1 MGKYDYDLIILGGG
15 SAGFVAAKVA
25 RGFGKS
31 VAMVEKG
38 KLGGECTNFGC
49 IPSKTLIRAA
59 RAAHETRNLETFG
72 LKAEGP
78 VVLDTKNVMRHVR
91 STVQKVYDSHLPAS
105 FDALGI
111 DVYFGAPRFLDNHRV
126 DIGDKTLSGG
136 KFIVAT
142 GSSPSVPPIDGI
154 NDVPYLTNSTIF
166 GMEEL
171 PQSLIV
177 LGGGPIGV
185 ELASAFNRLNVKTT
199 VVEALDGILFREDR
213 ELAGMLAERLR
224 SEGLKILTSAKVV
237 KASNKPGVISLE
249 IEGEGGGTKE
259 LVAEAFLV
267 ASGRKPNTEGL
278 DLEKAGVLYGAGG
291 VVVNDRLQTSADNIY
306 ACGDVTGPYRFS
318 HMSEYQAVIACR
330 NAFVPFQKRVDY
342 TNVIWATFTDP
353 ELAHAGLTEE
363 EARAVHGDGVR
374 VLRYEYGNAD
384 KARTDSEEY
393 GRSKIILDERGGVLG
408 AHILGANASDV
419 IHEVQLARQ
428 FNIPFSKIW
437 EAIHIYPSYSDVVR
451 NPSKYYY
458 GDELRKKLWVRLLK
472 RFF

>member
-25 RGFGKS
+25 RGLGKS

-59 RAAHETRNLETFG
+59 RAVHETRNLEKFG
-72 LKAEGP
+72 LKSEVP

-91 STVQKVYDSHLPAS
+91 SVVQKVYDTHLPAS
-105 FDALGI
+105 FEALGI
-111 DVYFGAPRFLDNHRV
+111 NLYFGAPRFLDNHRV
-126 DIGDKTLSGG
+126 RFGEKTLSGG

-142 GSSPSVPPIDGI
+142 GSSPSVPPIAGI

-171 PQSLIV
+171 PGSLIV
-177 LGGGPIGV
+177 LGGGPIGI
-185 ELASAFNRLNVKTT
+185 ELASAFNRLNVKTI
-199 VVEALDGILFREDR
+199 VVEALDSILFREDR

-224 SEGLKILTSAKVV
+224 SEGLKIFTSAKVV
-237 KASNKPGVISLE
+237 KVANKAGVVSLA
-249 IEGEGGGTKE
+249 IEGGGTKE
-259 LVAEAFLV
+259 LVAEALLV
-267 ASGRKPNTEGL
+267 ASGRTPNTAGL
-278 DLEKAGVLYGAGG
+278 DLEKAGVRHDAGG
-291 VVVNDRLQTSADNIY
+291 VVVNDRLQSSADNIY

-330 NAFVPFQKRVDY
+330 NAFLPFKKRVDY

-363 EARAVHGDGVR
+363 EARAVHGDAVK
-374 VLRYEYGNAD
+374 VLRYEYGNTD
-384 KARTDSEEY
+384 KARTESEEY

-428 FNIPFSKIW
+428 FNIPFSKLW

-458 GDELRKKLWVRLLK
+458 GDELRKKFLVRLLT
-472 RFF
+472 RFL

>member
-15 SAGFVAAKVA
+15 SAGFVAAKMA

-59 RAAHETRNLETFG
+59 RASHETRNLERFG
-72 LKAEGP
+72 LKSEVP

-91 STVQKVYDSHLPAS
+91 SVVQKVYDTHLPGS
-105 FDALGI
+105 FEALGI
-111 DVYFGAPRFLDNHRV
+111 GLYFGAPRFLDNHRV
-126 DIGDKTLSGG
+126 AIGEKTLSGG

-142 GSSPSVPPIDGI
+142 GSSPSVPPIAGI
-154 NDVPYLTNSTIF
+154 HDVPYLTNSTIF

-171 PQSLIV
+171 PGSLIV

-199 VVEALDGILFREDR
+199 VVEALDSILFREDR

-224 SEGLKILTSAKVV
+224 SEGLQILTSAKAVKVANKAGVV
-237 KASNKPGVISLE
+237 SLS
-249 IEGEGGGTKE
+249 IEGGGTKE
-259 LVAEAFLV
+259 LVAEALLV
-267 ASGRKPNTEGL
+267 ASGRTPNTAGL
-278 DLEKAGVLYGAGG
+278 DLEKAGVRHDAGG

-330 NAFVPFQKRVDY
+330 NAFLPFKKRVDY

-363 EARAVHGDGVR
+363 EARAVHGDAVK
-374 VLRYEYGNAD
+374 VLRYEYGNVD

-419 IHEVQLARQ
+419 IHEIQLARQ
-428 FNIPFSKIW
+428 FNIPFSKLW
-437 EAIHIYPSYSDVVR
+437 EAVHIYPSYSDVVR

-458 GDELRKKLWVRLLK
+458 GDELRKKLIIRLLRK
-472 RFF
+472 FL